1 VHGKIYKLKIE
12 SRHSMYIKQL
22 SLNNFRSFTD
32 LTIPFADEDRSAQPS
47 KTVVFI
53 GNNGAGKTAILDALK
68 TNLSWLVARINRVN
82 SNGSSIVEKDIHNGQ
97 DFAAISL
104 QLQYQSKC
112 YNWRVAKTLK
122 GRPKTTD
129 SQLHDASDLAL
140 SFQLQLSLDATNASL
155 PLIAYYPVER
165 VVLDIPLKIKTRH
178 SFNQLDGYDNTL
190 QGVDFRRFF
199 EWFRDREDSE
209 NEVRSQ
215 QVEADGIKLLEEF
228 VVRAEEDGI
237 VKGDIAAFFETLNR
251 LKASARDRQL
261 MAVRVAIKTFMSDFD
276 NLRIQRKP
284 RLQMFVDKNGKTLDV
299 FQLSQGEKSMMALV
313 GDIARRLAMM
323 NPALENPLE
332 GFGIVLIDEVDLH
345 LHPNW
350 QRVIVGNLNKTFPNC
365 QFVLTTHSPIVISES
380 PNLLCYSLNDGELQ
394 KLNNLYGMDVN
405 QVLLQDMDAGIRNA
419 DIQQDFDNLRD
430 SLQEGQ
436 LADAKELLTKLE
448 KKISIDNL
456 ELSKAKLL
464 IRRLEVQRAA
474 NH

>member
-1 VHGKIYKLKIE
+1 
-12 SRHSMYIKQL
+12 MYIKQL
-22 SLNNFRSFTD
+22 ILNNFRSFTD
-32 LTIPFADEDRSAQPS
+32 LTIPFVDEEHGDQPS

-68 TNLSWLVARINRVN
+68 TNLSWLVARINRIN
-82 SNGSSIVEKDIHNGQ
+82 SNGSPIAEKDIHNGQ
-97 DFAAISL
+97 AFAAISL
-104 QLQYQSKC
+104 QLQYQDKC
-112 YNWRVAKTLK
+112 YNWRVAKTLR
-122 GRPKTTD
+122 GRTKTIE
-129 SQLHDASDLAL
+129 SQLQDVTRWIL
-140 SFQLQLSLDATNASL
+140 SLQDQLSLDATNTSL

-165 VVLDIPLKIKTRH
+165 AVLDIPLKINTRH
-178 SFNQLDGYDNTL
+178 SFDQLDGYDNAL

-209 NEVRSQ
+209 NEVQIQKTSKILDKLRKSYPSQ
-215 QVEADGIKLLEEF
+215 YSSFDDYISSLYGEDALDILLQL
-228 VVRAEEDGI
+228 D
-237 VKGDIAAFFETLNR
+237 LNTVDQIQ
-251 LKASARDRQL
+251 ASTKDRQL
-261 MAVRVAIKTFMSDFD
+261 TAVRVAIKTFMGDFN

-299 FQLSQGEKSMMALV
+299 AQLSQGEKSMMALV

-323 NPALENPLE
+323 NPALENPLK

-430 SLQEGQ
+430 SLQDGQ

-448 KKISIDNL
+448 KQISIDNL

>member
-1 VHGKIYKLKIE
+1 MVKCPQTQKIE
-12 SRHSMYIKQL
+12 SHQSMYIKQL
-22 SLNNFRSFTD
+22 TLKNFRSFTD
-32 LTIPFADEDRSAQPS
+32 LSISFVDEEHSNQPC

-53 GNNGAGKTAILDALK
+53 GNNGAGKTAILDAMK
-68 TNLSWLVARINRVN
+68 INLSWLVARINRDKG
-82 SNGSSIVEKDIHNGQ
+82 NGSPIADTDVQNGQ
-97 DFAAISL
+97 ISASITLHL
-104 QLQYQSKC
+104 QFQETNYIWQLS
-112 YNWRVAKTLK
+112 KTLK
-122 GRPKTTD
+122 GRLKTTD
-129 SQLHDASDLAL
+129 SQLNEASQLANLFREQLSQDAS
-140 SFQLQLSLDATNASL
+140 NAAL

-165 VVLDIPLKIKTRH
+165 VVLRIPLRIKGRH
-178 SFNQLDGYDNTL
+178 NFGQLDGYDNAL
-190 QGVDFRRFF
+190 QQGVDFRRFF
-199 EWFRDREDSE
+199 EWFREREDSE
-209 NEVRSQ
+209 NEVQSKQ
-215 QVEADGIKLLEEF
+215 LQNDLFTLIEEF
-228 VVRAEEDGI
+228 NPTKMDGTALF
-237 VKGDIAAFFETLNR
+237 AAINR

-261 MAVRVAIKTFMSDFD
+261 VAVRVAIKTFMCDFD

-284 RLQMFVDKNGKTLDV
+284 LQMLVDKNGKTLDV
-299 FQLSQGEKSMMALV
+299 TQLSQGEKSMMTLV

-350 QRVIVGNLNKTFPNC
+350 QRAIVGNLNKTFPNC

-380 PNLLCYSLNDGELQ
+380 PNLLCYSLNNGELQ

-419 DIQQDFDNLRD
+419 DIQEAFDNLRD

-436 LADAKELLTKLE
+436 LVKAKAQLAELE
-448 KKISIDNL
+448 QQIAIDNL

-464 IRRLEVQRAA
+464 IRRLEAQRAA